1 MIRLVSIAAALG
13 ASAVL
18 LGATAS
24 HAQAPG
30 AYYVAAPAAAPS
42 KTSLITRSTAWS
54 LRDGVY
60 VANKAPER
68 DGVLCELVAKNVG
81 KLASFTVAGKA
92 YDGPALD
99 KCNAKAK

>member
-1 MIRLVSIAAALG
+1 MTIRSHPF
-13 ASAVL
+13 
-18 LGATAS
+18 TA
-24 HAQAPG
+24 PT
-30 AYYVAAPAAAPS
+30 

-68 DGVLCELVAKNVG
+68 DGVLCELVVKNVG
-81 KLASFTVAGKA
+81 KLSSFTVAGKA
-92 YDGPALD
+92 YDAPALD